1 MYKRIYKLI
10 DGEKNAKM
18 VKSGGKDRGSNQ
30 RFTDTRVYWKL
41 EAENGR
47 TKWERQ
53 RERKREKSRATQRIP
68 REATAVGVLIRNA
81 GDRLPRTL
89 SFTFSPPIPISFP
102 SFLSSFFSFFLPMYT
117 TNFSSHPFLLLPLQF
132 SIRVQPSPHP

>member
-53 RERKREKSRATQRIP
+53 REDERRGRERERRAGPPNESPEKRRRWE
-68 REATAVGVLIRNA
+68 
-81 GDRLPRTL
+81 
-89 SFTFSPPIPISFP
+89 
-102 SFLSSFFSFFLPMYT
+102 Y
-117 TNFSSHPFLLLPLQF
+117 
-132 SIRVQPSPHP
+132 